1 MTIRTLLL
9 CLPGVLYCLGCGNR
23 GELLGTRSLGDASAT
38 DSGATSDA
46 GAGITV
52 GDPPRFTA
60 PQLVSSLVS
69 PFSLEADPTF
79 TADLLDLFFMSDRAG
94 TLDIWTSH
102 RASSLD
108 PWGPPLPVMDL
119 NTPASEYGP
128 CISLDGLRI
137 WFSSDRDMSLGRI
150 WYATR
155 TTRTG
160 RWSPPFVLPEL
171 TSAPGGFTRDFSP
184 SVDASETM
192 VMFGSSTPAG
202 GTYDIFVAERSRAA
216 GPWGMPQPAPGLN
229 GPFDDRDPFVAQA
242 GLMVFFASARQG
254 AGDLFWASRQD
265 LGTKFSNPIPLID
278 VNSGAY
284 DSDPTL
290 SPDLGYLM
298 FDSTRSGKSE
308 IYEAFAIR

>member
-1 MTIRTLLL
+1 MTIRTLLF
-9 CLPGVLYCLGCGNR
+9 CLPGLLYCLGCGNR
-23 GELLGTRSLGDASAT
+23 GELLGTFSNGDAA
-38 DSGATSDA
+38 AIDA
-46 GAGITV
+46 GAPRDTDGGITV
-52 GDPPRFTA
+52 GDPPRFTP
-60 PQLVSSLVS
+60 PQLITSLVS

-108 PWGPPLPVMDL
+108 PWGAPSPVMDL
-119 NTPASEYGP
+119 NTPGAEYGP

-160 RWSPPFVLPEL
+160 RWSLPFVLPEL
-171 TSAPGGFTRDFSP
+171 TSDPGGFTRDFSP

-192 VMFGSSTPAG
+192 VMFGSTPPAG
-202 GTYDIFVAERSRAA
+202 GGYDIYVAQRSRAT
-216 GPWGMPQPAPGLN
+216 GPWGVPKLAPGLN

-242 GLMVFFASARQG
+242 GLMVFFTSTRQG

-265 LGTKFSNPIPLID
+265 LGTKFSTPVPLVD

-284 DSDPTL
+284 DSDATL

-298 FDSTRSGKSE
+298 FDSARSGKAE